1 MVLFLAMLAL
11 KCCISITS
19 LGVEAFLKTAS
30 EEGELKVRKT
40 DTLYLRCGY
49 KKGKNG
55 ILPQS

>member
-11 KCCISITS
+11 KCCISVTS
-19 LGVEAFLKTAS
+19 PGVEAFLKTAS
-30 EEGELKVRKT
+30 AEGELRERKT
-40 DTLYLRCGY
+40 DTLYLRRGC